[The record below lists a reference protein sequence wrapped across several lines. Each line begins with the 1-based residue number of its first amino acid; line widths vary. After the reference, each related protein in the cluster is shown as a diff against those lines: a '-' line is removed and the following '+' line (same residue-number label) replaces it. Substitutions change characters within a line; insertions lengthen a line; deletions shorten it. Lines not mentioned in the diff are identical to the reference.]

1 VSFPLPRV
9 RVWSRW
15 AFWLEAPF
23 MLPLAVLCFFI
34 PNRLKRKDPV
44 DHSHGHAVKAIG
56 RMDTGS
62 PDAEPLLLVA
72 RACQ

>member
-1 VSFPLPRV
+1 
-9 RVWSRW
+9 
-15 AFWLEAPF
+15 

-72 RACQ
+72 RARQ